1 MPVLISVL
9 ALAIFAQGTSEFMLA
24 GLLLPISEEF
34 GVPPGSAAAVTSAF
48 AIGMVIGAPAMA
60 LLGSRWHPR
69 RTLIAFLLVFVLAH
83 IAGALA
89 PSFAVLLVTRVV
101 AAIANAGFLAVSLS
115 TVRTLV
121 PPQATTRAVA
131 TLLAGTTLA
140 TIVGVPA
147 GAALADALGWR
158 ATFWGVVLL
167 CGPALGALLL
177 DRSPLRAGGAVRIA
191 LRTELGALARRR
203 VLGAIA
209 VAVVINAGTFGVF
222 TFLGVIGESAGV
234 ATAFVPLLLAAFGIG
249 AFLGVAATGRWA
261 AGREG
266 VWVASGMVA
275 LLLAWAALWMLIE
288 SAAAVFALSAACG
301 ALSFAVG
308 SAVIGRIVREAAGAP
323 VLGGASATVA
333 LNLGAFIGPLL
344 AGAAYGAVG
353 APGVLAVAVAL
364 TVVGVGASVWASSS
378 TRDGDGRIHS

>member
-60 LLGSRWHPR
+60 LLSSRWPAR
-69 RTLIAFLLVFVLAH
+69 RTLIGFLLVFVLAH
-83 IAGALA
+83 IVGALA

-115 TVRTLV
+115 AVRMLV
-121 PPQATTRAVA
+121 PPQTTTRAVA

-177 DRSPLRAGGAVRIA
+177 DRSPLRGGAATPVE
-191 LRTELGALARRR
+191 LRTELGALIDGP
-203 VLGAIA
+203 VLRTIV
-209 VAVVINAGTFGVF
+209 VAVLVNAGTFGVF
-222 TFLGVIGESAGV
+222 TFLGVIGESAGIV
-234 ATAFVPLLLAAFGIG
+234 TAFVPLLLAGFGVG
-249 AFLGVAATGRWA
+249 AFLGVTATGRWA

-266 VWVASGMVA
+266 VWVASGLVA
-275 LLLAWAALWMLIE
+275 LLLAWAALWMLTG
-288 SAAAVFALSAACG
+288 SATAVFALAVACG
-301 ALSFAVG
+301 VLSFAVG
-308 SAVIGRIVREAAGAP
+308 SALIGRIVREAAGAP

-333 LNLGAFIGPLL
+333 LNLGAFVGPLL
-344 AGAAYGAVG
+344 AGAAHGAVG

-364 TVVGVGASVWASSS
+364 TGVALLAAVWGLPSVREA
-378 TRDGDGRIHS
+378 GGRIRG

>member
-60 LLGSRWHPR
+60 LLGSRWPAR
-69 RTLIAFLLVFVLAH
+69 RTLIGFLLVFVLAH
-83 IAGALA
+83 IVGALA

-115 TVRTLV
+115 AVRMLV
-121 PPQATTRAVA
+121 PPQTTTRAVA

-177 DRSPLRAGGAVRIA
+177 DRSPLRGGAATPVE
-191 LRTELGALARRR
+191 LRTELGALVHGP
-203 VLGAIA
+203 VLRTIV
-209 VAVVINAGTFGVF
+209 VAVLVNAGTFGVF
-222 TFLGVIGESAGV
+222 TFLGVIGESAGIV
-234 ATAFVPLLLAAFGIG
+234 TAFVPLLLAGFGVG
-249 AFLGVAATGRWA
+249 AFLGVTATGRWA

-266 VWVASGMVA
+266 VWVASGLIA
-275 LLLAWAALWMLIE
+275 LLLAWAALWMLTG
-288 SAAAVFALSAACG
+288 SATAVFALAVACG

-308 SAVIGRIVREAAGAP
+308 SALIGRIVREAAGAP

-333 LNLGAFIGPLL
+333 LNLGAFVGPLL
-344 AGAAYGAVG
+344 AGAAHGAVG

-364 TVVGVGASVWASSS
+364 TGVALLAAVWGLPSVREA
-378 TRDGDGRIHS
+378 GGRIRG

>member
-1 MPVLISVL
+1 MPVLIYVL

-34 GVPPGSAAAVTSAF
+34 GVSPGSAAALTSAF

-69 RTLIAFLLVFVLAH
+69 RTLVAFLLVFVLAH
-83 IAGALA
+83 IVGALA

-115 TVRTLV
+115 AVRMLV
-121 PPQATTRAVA
+121 PPQTTTRAVA
-131 TLLAGTTLA
+131 SLLAGTTLA
-140 TIVGVPA
+140 TIAGVPA
-147 GAALADALGWR
+147 GAALADVLGWR

-177 DRSPLRAGGAVRIA
+177 DRSPLRAGGATRIELRAELSALVR
-191 LRTELGALARRR
+191 RP
-203 VLGAIA
+203 VLGTIG
-209 VAVVINAGTFGVF
+209 VAVLVNAGTFGVF
-222 TFLGVIGESAGV
+222 TFLGVIGESAGIE
-234 ATAFVPLLLAAFGIG
+234 TAFVPLLLAAFGIG

-261 AGREG
+261 AARER
-266 VWVASGMVA
+266 VWVSSGLVA
-275 LLLAWAALWMLIE
+275 LLLAWMALWMLVE
-288 SAAAVFALSAACG
+288 SAAAVFVLSVVCG

-344 AGAAYGAVG
+344 AGAAHGGVG
-353 APGVLAVAVAL
+353 SPGVLAVAAVLTAVAL
-364 TVVGVGASVWASSS
+364 VAAAWGLPSV
-378 TRDGDGRIHS
+378 REGGGRIR

>member
-1 MPVLISVL
+1 MPLLIYVL

-24 GLLLPISEEF
+24 GLLLAISEEF
-34 GVPPGSAAAVTSAF
+34 GVSPGSAAAATSAF

-83 IAGALA
+83 ILGALA
-89 PSFAVLLVTRVV
+89 ASFALLLVTRVV
-101 AAIANAGFLAVSLS
+101 AAIAYAGFLAVSLS

-131 TLLAGTTLA
+131 TLLVGTTLA

-147 GAALADALGWR
+147 GTALADALGWR

-167 CGPALGALLL
+167 CGPALVALLL
-177 DRSPLRAGGAVRIA
+177 ARSPLRAGAVARIE
-191 LRTELGALARRR
+191 LRGELSALARRP
-203 VLGAIA
+203 VLGVIG

-222 TFLGVIGESAGV
+222 TFLGLIGESAGI
-234 ATAFVPLLLAAFGIG
+234 AAALVPLLLAAFGIG
-249 AFLGVAATGRWA
+249 SFLGVAATGRWA
-261 AGREG
+261 AARER
-266 VWVASGMVA
+266 VWIVGGSLA
-275 LLLAWAALWMLIE
+275 LLLAWTALWMLGE
-288 SAAAVFALSAACG
+288 SAAAVFVLSLVCG
-301 ALSFAVG
+301 VLSFAVG

-344 AGAAYGAVG
+344 AGSAYGSVG
-353 APGVLAVAVAL
+353 SPGVLAVAAVL
-364 TVVGVGASVWASSS
+364 TIVGLGASVWALSP
-378 TRDGDGRIHS
+378 TRGGGERMRA

>member
-1 MPVLISVL
+1 MPVLIYVL

-34 GVPPGSAAAVTSAF
+34 GVSPGSAAAVTSAF

-69 RTLIAFLLVFVLAH
+69 RTLIGFLLVFVLAH

-115 TVRTLV
+115 AVRMLV
-121 PPQATTRAVA
+121 PPQTTTRAVA

-140 TIVGVPA
+140 TIAGVPA

-177 DRSPLRAGGAVRIA
+177 DRSPLRGGAA
-191 LRTELGALARRR
+191 TPLELRTELRALVQRP
-203 VLGAIA
+203 VLATIV
-209 VAVVINAGTFGVF
+209 VAVLVNAGTFGVF
-222 TFLGVIGESAGV
+222 TFLGLIGESAGI
-234 ATAFVPLLLAAFGIG
+234 ATAFVPLLLAGFGVG
-249 AFLGVAATGRWA
+249 AFLGVTATGRWA

-266 VWVASGMVA
+266 VWVASGLVA
-275 LLLAWAALWMLIE
+275 LLLAWAALWMLVE
-288 SAAAVFALSAACG
+288 SAAAVFALSVVCG

-308 SAVIGRIVREAAGAP
+308 SALIGRIVREAAGAP

-344 AGAAYGAVG
+344 AGAAHGGVG
-353 APGVLAVAVAL
+353 SPGVLAVAVAL
-364 TVVGVGASVWASSS
+364 TGVALLAVVWGLPSVREA
-378 TRDGDGRIHS
+378 GGRLRR